1 MNGLLLLVV
10 LTYSVYKPNL
20 LYLWW
25 ENGNLWIHFT
35 KQFLSLR
42 SMPLWWIHSCFEEKW
57 RNRVPKI
64 MKCFLASVFCC
75 DMYAFTHHV
84 VRFLSVLQMSSV
96 FLLNSHY
103 FNYSSDFSFLF
114 WEIVVLSPLTPCLLE
129 KSVIWVISIKKPLLK
144 PRSDCSPANEAKH
157 KRRWGQEQ

>member
-35 KQFLSLR
+35 KQFLSLCG
-42 SMPLWWIHSCFEEKW
+42 MPLWWIHSCFEENEEIESPRLW
-57 RNRVPKI
+57 SAFR
-64 MKCFLASVFCC
+64 LSVFCC

-84 VRFLSVLQMSSV
+84 VRFLKSFSKCLQYFFWIVIILIIVQISLPLLRNSS
-96 FLLNSHY
+96 S
-103 FNYSSDFSFLF
+103 
-114 WEIVVLSPLTPCLLE
+114 LSPHPCLLE